1 MVEGATNFKKSG
13 YSEEDS
19 ASLARIAALY
29 QNIADERIS
38 AGDSA
43 DFIISQMK
51 AFNIEASDAESIINK
66 VNEVSNNYAVSST
79 DLAKGLKL
87 VSAALSVGGNS
98 LDEVLGLMTGGVE
111 ITRNATKMARGLV
124 SVQSRLNQITDESSS
139 VGKALSDW
147 YEEHGID
154 VYDKQTGQI
163 RSLYEILSDLAPKW
177 KDLTKNEQAYYL
189 NQQAGANQT
198 QNLAAILENFDTV
211 TKATSTS
218 LKDSLGSAVQENTR
232 YMESLNKIGVL

>member
-1 MVEGATNFKKSG
+1 MVEAATSFKKSG

-19 ASLARIAALY
+19 AELARVASLY
-29 QNIADERIS
+29 QNIADEQLT

-51 AFNIEASDAESIINK
+51 AFNIEATDAESIINK

-79 DLAKGLKL
+79 DLARGLQL
-87 VSAALSVGGNS
+87 VSAALSIGGNN

-139 VGKALSDW
+139 VGQALSTW
-147 YEEHGID
+147 YEEHGIK
-154 VYDKQTGQI
+154 VYDEQTGQI

-177 KDLTKNEQAYYL
+177 KDLSKNEQAYYL
-189 NQQAGANQT
+189 NQQAG
-198 QNLAAILENFDTV
+198 EM
-211 TKATSTS
+211 SP
-218 LKDSLGSAVQENTR
+218 LKGELLGNSE
-232 YMESLNKIGVL
+232 G

>member
-1 MVEGATNFKKSG
+1 MVEAATSFKKSG

-19 ASLARIAALY
+19 AELARVASLY
-29 QNIADERIS
+29 QNIADEQLT

-51 AFNIEASDAESIINK
+51 AFNIEANDAESIINK

-79 DLAKGLKL
+79 DLARGLQL
-87 VSAALSVGGNS
+87 VSAALSIGGNN

-139 VGKALSDW
+139 VGQALSTW
-147 YEEHGID
+147 YEEHGIK
-154 VYDKQTGQI
+154 VYDEQTGQI

-177 KDLTKNEQAYYL
+177 KDLSKNEQAYYL
-189 NQQAGANQT
+189 NQQAG
-198 QNLAAILENFDTV
+198 EM
-211 TKATSTS
+211 SP
-218 LKDSLGSAVQENTR
+218 LKGELLGNSE
-232 YMESLNKIGVL
+232 G

>member
-1 MVEGATNFKKSG
+1 MVEGATSFKKSG

-19 ASLARIAALY
+19 AALARIAALY
-29 QNIADERIS
+29 QNIADEQIS

-98 LDEVLGLMTGGVE
+98 LDEVFGLMTGGVE
-111 ITRNATKMARGLV
+111 ITRNATKMARG
-124 SVQSRLNQITDESSS
+124 
-139 VGKALSDW
+139 K
-147 YEEHGID
+147 
-154 VYDKQTGQI
+154 
-163 RSLYEILSDLAPKW
+163 
-177 KDLTKNEQAYYL
+177 
-189 NQQAGANQT
+189 
-198 QNLAAILENFDTV
+198 
-211 TKATSTS
+211 
-218 LKDSLGSAVQENTR
+218 
-232 YMESLNKIGVL
+232 

>member
-29 QNIADERIS
+29 QNIADEQIS

>member
-19 ASLARIAALY
+19 AALARIAALY
-29 QNIADERIS
+29 QNIADEQIS

-111 ITRNATKMARGLV
+111 ITRNATKMGRGLV

-147 YEEHGID
+147 YEQHGID

-189 NQQAGANQT
+189 NQQAGRCAP
-198 QNLAAILENFDTV
+198 
-211 TKATSTS
+211 
-218 LKDSLGSAVQENTR
+218 LK
-232 YMESLNKIGVL
+232 

>member
-1 MVEGATNFKKSG
+1 MVEAATSFKKSG

-19 ASLARIAALY
+19 AELARVATLY
-29 QNIADERIS
+29 QNIADEQLT

-51 AFNIEASDAESIINK
+51 AFNIEAADAESIINK

-79 DLAKGLKL
+79 DLAKGLQL
-87 VSAALSVGGNS
+87 VSAALSIGGNN

-139 VGKALSDW
+139 TGQALSTW

-163 RSLYEILSDLAPKW
+163 RSLYEILSDLAPMW
-177 KDLTKNEQAYYL
+177 NELSKNEQAYYL
-189 NQQAGANQT
+189 NQQAG
-198 QNLAAILENFDTV
+198 EM
-211 TKATSTS
+211 SP
-218 LKDSLGSAVQENTR
+218 LKGELLGNSE
-232 YMESLNKIGVL
+232 G

>member
-29 QNIADERIS
+29 QNIADEQIS

-87 VSAALSVGGNS
+87 VSAALSIGGNS

-189 NQQAGANQT
+189 NQQAG
-198 QNLAAILENFDTV
+198 EM
-211 TKATSTS
+211 SP
-218 LKDSLGSAVQENTR
+218 LKGELLGNGE
-232 YMESLNKIGVL
+232 G

>member
-13 YSEEDS
+13 YNESDS
-19 ASLARIAALY
+19 AELARIAALY
-29 QNIADERIS
+29 QNIADSEMT
-38 AGDSA
+38 AGESA

-51 AFNIEASDAESIINK
+51 AFNIDAADAESIINK

-79 DLAKGLKL
+79 DLAQGLQL
-87 VSAALSVGGNS
+87 VSSALSVGGNNF
-98 LDEVLGLMTGGVE
+98 DEVLGLMTGGVE

-147 YEEHGID
+147 YEQHGID

-163 RSLYEILSDLAPKW
+163 RSLYDILTDLAPKW
-177 KDLTKNEQAYYL
+177 KDLSKNEQAYYL
-189 NQQAGANQT
+189 NQQAGRCA
-198 QNLAAILENFDTV
+198 
-211 TKATSTS
+211 S
-218 LKDSLGSAVQENTR
+218 LK
-232 YMESLNKIGVL
+232 

>member
-29 QNIADERIS
+29 QNIADEQIS

-189 NQQAGANQT
+189 NQQAG
-198 QNLAAILENFDTV
+198 EM
-211 TKATSTS
+211 SP
-218 LKDSLGSAVQENTR
+218 LKGELLGNGE
-232 YMESLNKIGVL
+232 G

>member
-1 MVEGATNFKKSG
+1 MVEAATSFKKSG

-19 ASLARIAALY
+19 AELARIASLY
-29 QNIADERIS
+29 QNIADEQLT

-51 AFNIEASDAESIINK
+51 AFNIEAADAESIINK
-66 VNEVSNNYAVSST
+66 VNEVSNSYAVSST
-79 DLAKGLKL
+79 DLAKGLQL
-87 VSAALSVGGNS
+87 VSAALSIGGNN

-147 YEEHGID
+147 YEQHGIA
-154 VYDKQTGQI
+154 VYDQQTGQI

-189 NQQAGANQT
+189 NQQAGRCAP
-198 QNLAAILENFDTV
+198 
-211 TKATSTS
+211 
-218 LKDSLGSAVQENTR
+218 LK
-232 YMESLNKIGVL
+232 

>member
-1 MVEGATNFKKSG
+1 MVEGATSFKKSG

-19 ASLARIAALY
+19 AALARIAALY
-29 QNIADERIS
+29 QNIADEQIS

-147 YEEHGID
+147 YEQHGID

-189 NQQAGANQT
+189 NQQAG
-198 QNLAAILENFDTV
+198 EM
-211 TKATSTS
+211 SP
-218 LKDSLGSAVQENTR
+218 LKGELLGNSE
-232 YMESLNKIGVL
+232 G

>member
-1 MVEGATNFKKSG
+1 MVEAATSFKKSG

-19 ASLARIAALY
+19 AELARIATLY
-29 QNIADERIS
+29 QNIADEQMS

-66 VNEVSNNYAVSST
+66 VNEVSNSYAVSST
-79 DLAKGLKL
+79 DLAKGLQL
-87 VSAALSVGGNS
+87 VSSALSVGGNN

-124 SVQSRLNQITDESSS
+124 SVQSRLNQITDENSST
-139 VGKALSDW
+139 GKALVAW
-147 YEEHGID
+147 YEEHGIKAFD
-154 VYDKQTGQI
+154 EQTGQI
-163 RSLYEILSDLAPKW
+163 RSLYDILTDVSKIWPQ
-177 KDLTKNEQAYYL
+177 LTKNEQSYYL

-198 QNLAAILENFDTV
+198 QNLAAILSNFDTV
-211 TKATSTS
+211 VKATSTS
-218 LKDSLGSAVQENTR
+218 LNDSLGSAITENAR
-232 YMESLNKIGVL
+232 YMESLN

>member
-1 MVEGATNFKKSG
+1 MVEGATSFKKSG

-19 ASLARIAALY
+19 AVLARIAALY
-29 QNIADERIS
+29 QNIADEQIS

-87 VSAALSVGGNS
+87 VYAALGVGGNS

-111 ITRNATKMARGLV
+111 ITRNATKMARG
-124 SVQSRLNQITDESSS
+124 
-139 VGKALSDW
+139 K
-147 YEEHGID
+147 
-154 VYDKQTGQI
+154 
-163 RSLYEILSDLAPKW
+163 
-177 KDLTKNEQAYYL
+177 
-189 NQQAGANQT
+189 
-198 QNLAAILENFDTV
+198 
-211 TKATSTS
+211 
-218 LKDSLGSAVQENTR
+218 
-232 YMESLNKIGVL
+232 